1 MSPEEEACPEL
12 GESLTEP
19 FEVIPEEDKVLEMGR
34 EDSPAAEEEEKEEE
48 EYCPVVEKED
58 SLCYDDYDGITA
70 SEEAVP
76 TAVKQ

>member
-12 GESLTEP
+12 GESSTEP
-19 FEVIPEEDKVLEMGR
+19 FEVIPEEDEVLDEVVEMGR
-34 EDSPAAEEEEKEEE
+34 EDSPAAEEEKEEE
-48 EYCPVVEKED
+48 EYCPVVD
-58 SLCYDDYDGITA
+58 SLCYDDDVITA